1 STGFYRNKARHIQ
14 GACRMIVAT
23 FGGAVPRTMAELLL
37 LPGVARKTANVVMSN
52 GYDQVEGVVVD
63 THVGRISRRLGLTAS
78 EDPVRVERD
87 LMALL
92 PRTEWRDYN
101 HRLIDHGRAI
111 CKAPRPR
118 CAVCTLADIC
128 PSFDPS
134 NL

>member
-1 STGFYRNKARHIQ
+1 
-14 GACRMIVAT
+14 
-23 FGGAVPRTMAELLL
+23 MAELLL

-63 THVGRISRRLGLTAS
+63 THVGRISRRLGLTVS